1 MQKQIYL
8 GENLSI
14 LKTLPS
20 ESVDLI
26 YIDPPF
32 NTGREQARRSIR
44 VKRDDEGDRVGF
56 GGQSYSIELLNER
69 AYQDSFDDFLAFL
82 RPRLV
87 EAHRLLKA
95 QGSLYFHID
104 YREAHYCKI
113 MLDEL
118 FGREN
123 FINEIIWAY
132 DFGGRPKN
140 RWPAK
145 HDTIFFYAK
154 DAKNYTFNRDDID
167 RIPYMAPGL
176 VGKEKAE
183 KGKLPTDV
191 WWHTIVGTNSKE
203 KTGYPTQKPFG
214 VIERIVRASSNP
226 GDLVMD
232 FFAGS
237 GTVGAVCEKLERNY
251 ILIDQNPEAW
261 DVMKTRF
268 ADVKDVEWI
277 N

>member
-1 MQKQIYL
+1 MTKQIYL
-8 GENLSI
+8 GENFSI
-14 LKTLPS
+14 LKSMPS

-32 NTGREQARRSIR
+32 NTGKEQARRSIR
-44 VKRDDEGDRVGF
+44 VTRDDEGDRVGF
-56 GGQSYSIELLNER
+56 GGQSYSTELLNER
-69 AYQDSFDDFLAFL
+69 AYDDCFDDFLSFL
-82 RPRLV
+82 RPRLL
-87 EAHRLLKA
+87 EARRLLKA

-113 MLDEL
+113 MLDEI

-226 GDLVMD
+226 GELVMD

-251 ILIDQNPEAW
+251 ILIDKNPEAW

-268 ADVKDVEWI
+268 ADVKDIEWI
-277 N
+277 K

>member
-1 MQKQIYL
+1 MKKQIYL
-8 GENLSI
+8 ADNLSI
-14 LKTLPS
+14 LQDLPK

-32 NTGREQARRSIR
+32 NTGKVQARKSMRT
-44 VKRDDEGDRVGF
+44 VRDEKGDRVGF
-56 GGQSYSIELLNER
+56 GEQSYSTKILGER
-69 AYQDSFDDFLAFL
+69 AYDDRFGDFEAFL
-82 RPRLV
+82 LPRLK
-87 EAHRLLKA
+87 ETYRLLKPN
-95 QGSLYFHID
+95 GSFYFHID

-113 MLDEL
+113 LLDQI

-145 HDTIFFYAK
+145 HDTIFYYVK
-154 DAKNYTFNRDDID
+154 DAENYTFNRDDID

-176 VGKEKAE
+176 VGEEKA
-183 KGKLPTDV
+183 KRGKLPTDV

-214 VIERIVRASSNP
+214 VIERIIRASSNP
-226 GDLVMD
+226 GDVVMD

-237 GTVGAVCEKLERNY
+237 GTVGAVCEKLGRNY
-251 ILIDQNPEAW
+251 LLIDQNPEAW
-261 DVMKTRF
+261 EVMRERF
-268 ADVKDVEWI
+268 KDVEDIEWI
-277 N
+277 Q

>member
-1 MQKQIYL
+1 
-8 GENLSI
+8 
-14 LKTLPS
+14 
-20 ESVDLI
+20 
-26 YIDPPF
+26 
-32 NTGREQARRSIR
+32 
-44 VKRDDEGDRVGF
+44 
-56 GGQSYSIELLNER
+56 
-69 AYQDSFDDFLAFL
+69 
-82 RPRLV
+82 
-87 EAHRLLKA
+87 
-95 QGSLYFHID
+95 
-104 YREAHYCKI
+104 
-113 MLDEL
+113 MLDEI
-118 FGREN
+118 FGRAN
-123 FINEIIWAY
+123 FIGEIIWAY

-154 DAKNYTFNRDDID
+154 DANNYTFNRDDID

-237 GTVGAVCEKLERNY
+237 GTVGAVCEKLDRNY

-268 ADVKDVEWI
+268 ADVKDIEWI